1 MGAPKPMTEEQRKR
15 RPCAACGAWVGTATI
30 VAGGPYPDAPLC
42 LTCGTTG
49 EPEDTFARIKKRLE
63 SK

>member
-1 MGAPKPMTEEQRKR
+1 MTEAQTKR
-15 RPCAACGAWVGTATI
+15 RPCAACGKPVGNATI

-42 LTCGTTG
+42 MRCGTTG
-49 EPEDTFARIKKRLE
+49 EPEDTFEMIRKRLE